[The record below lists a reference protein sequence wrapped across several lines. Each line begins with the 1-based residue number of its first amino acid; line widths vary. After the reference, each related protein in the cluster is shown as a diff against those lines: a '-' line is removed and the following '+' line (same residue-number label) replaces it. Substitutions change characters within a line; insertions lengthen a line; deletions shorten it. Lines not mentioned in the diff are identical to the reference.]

1 MEEPGN
7 LGGIR
12 WGLGGGRADERR
24 RDSALLAP
32 QSGPRT
38 PGLAGRARL
47 RHAGG
52 RPVGTASCRRALP
65 GSPAG
70 PRIVSKC
77 SPCDEDI
84 TLELSNDAVGL
95 SLKRS
100 LTRNET
106 DGRTPKIYHEPRT
119 SKEVA

>member
-1 MEEPGN
+1 M
-7 LGGIR
+7 
-12 WGLGGGRADERR
+12 
-24 RDSALLAP
+24 
-32 QSGPRT
+32 
-38 PGLAGRARL
+38 
-47 RHAGG
+47 
-52 RPVGTASCRRALP
+52 
-65 GSPAG
+65 
-70 PRIVSKC
+70 SKC

-106 DGRTPKIYHEPRT
+106 DGRTPKIYHKPRT